1 MKIYTKSGMTST
13 FFKKDAYHTI
23 DKLTEFEPSSI
34 FWHDQHDHVI
44 SELPFSQAFPKKA
57 LDHLRKDPTSKILL
71 YYGDEYYNLNDLTS
85 WAESIKKEKIPAN
98 QVYIICLDENWKKW
112 TLRHCSKL
120 GVDGINVQ
128 SFNTLMMRVDIQDPK
143 TVTQKFSAFSRN
155 YVKFRLEFFINLVN
169 RDVLKHFDY
178 TFNNIMPYGKII
190 KYNRSKM
197 TEHVKELGYSVD
209 KKLKGW
215 IKNVP
220 YTLKDDGILNKM
232 ALSIY
237 DKISSSAIN
246 VVIESHFNPFW
257 NFKGDNT
264 TSDFREFSP
273 AFPTEKVY
281 KAIGC
286 NRPFIVV
293 STPEFLK
300 EIRQLGYKTF
310 HPYIDET
317 YDTIENDKERMQAII
332 NEIDRLS
339 NLSTDEFNTIIN
351 ECEKIAKYNTTI
363 LDKAQKNS
371 VLTENFKWLEPII
384 DTGIHNS
391 WHSKIYKEK

>member
-13 FFKKDAYHTI
+13 FFKQEAYHVI
-23 DKLTEFEPSSI
+23 EKLTEYEPSSI

-44 SELPFSQAFPKKA
+44 ADVPFDEAFPKKA
-57 LDHLRKDPTSKILL
+57 LDHLRNDPTSVVLM

-85 WAESIKKEKIPAN
+85 WAKFIKKENIPAN

-112 TLRHCSKL
+112 TLKHCSKL
-120 GVDGINVQ
+120 GIDGINVQ
-128 SFNTLMMRVDIQDPK
+128 AFNTLMMRVDIQDP
-143 TVTQKFSAFSRN
+143 QPINHKFSAFSRN

-169 RDVLKHFDY
+169 QNVLKNFDY

-190 KYNRSKM
+190 EYPQSEII
-197 TEHVKELGYSVD
+197 EHVKELGYPVD
-209 KKLKGW
+209 KKIKRW
-215 IKNVP
+215 IKHIP
-220 YTLKDDGILNKM
+220 YTLETDGIVNKM
-232 ALSIY
+232 AQDIY
-237 DKISSSAIN
+237 HKISSSAIN

-300 EIRQLGYKTF
+300 EFRQLGYKTF

-317 YDTIENDKERMQAII
+317 YDTIENDKDRMQAIV
-332 NEIDRLS
+332 NEVVRLS
-339 NLSTDEFNTIIN
+339 NLSTDEFNTVIK
-351 ECEKIAKYNTTI
+351 ECEKIAMYNTTV
-363 LDKAQKNS
+363 LDNAQKNS
-371 VLTENFKWLEPII
+371 VLDENFKWLEPII
-384 DTGIHNS
+384 DKSLKNK
-391 WHSKIYKEK
+391 WHSKIRKEK